1 MATSSAQSRYT
12 PAAVL
17 LAPLLLW
24 LWLAFTPA
32 GASFSW
38 MEQRVAALF
47 VFAALA
53 WILEPWP
60 TYATSMLIITLEL
73 ALLSDSGLAALMPAQ
88 DEVKPLPYHDI
99 MATLASP
106 VIQLFLGGFF
116 LAAAATKYRLDQNLA
131 RVLLAPFG
139 QKPTQVMLGIMI
151 VTATFSMF
159 MSNTATTAMMLAILL
174 PLLNE
179 LPANDR
185 GRTALALAVPFAA
198 NLGGLGTPIGSPPNA
213 IALKYLTGA
222 HALNFGQWMAFGL
235 PFVLVMV
242 TAGWLLLKTLF
253 PFEQQSLTLRIKG
266 AFLKTPRARIVY
278 ATFIATI
285 LLWLTDFWH
294 GMNAY
299 VVAMI
304 PVAVFLTTK
313 VINKED
319 LKTLNW
325 EILWLVAGG
334 IALGMATEVSGLAA
348 HLIRIAPLGG
358 LPGWALLLLAV
369 ATAIIVANFLSH
381 TATANLLLP
390 IVAAL
395 SASLPAVAQIGGSPA
410 IILAVTLSISTGM
423 CLPISSPPN
432 ALASATGQVSTPDMA
447 RAGLWIAG
455 LGLALAS
462 ATVTRLRWL
471 NFFN

>member
-1 MATSSAQSRYT
+1 
-12 PAAVL
+12 
-17 LAPLLLW
+17 
-24 LWLAFTPA
+24 
-32 GASFSW
+32 
-38 MEQRVAALF
+38 
-47 VFAALA
+47 
-53 WILEPWP
+53 
-60 TYATSMLIITLEL
+60 
-73 ALLSDSGLAALMPAQ
+73 
-88 DEVKPLPYHDI
+88 
-99 MATLASP
+99 
-106 VIQLFLGGFF
+106 
-116 LAAAATKYRLDQNLA
+116 
-131 RVLLAPFG
+131 LLAPFG
-139 QKPTQVMLGIMI
+139 QKPANVMLGIMV
-151 VTATFSMF
+151 VTAAFSMF

-179 LPANDR
+179 LPAADR
-185 GRTALALAVPFAA
+185 GRTALVLAVPFAA

-253 PFEQQSLTLRIKG
+253 PFEQQSLALRIKG
-266 AFLKTPRARIVY
+266 AFLQTPRARIVY
-278 ATFIATI
+278 ATFIVTI
-285 LLWLTDFWH
+285 FLWLTDFWH

-304 PVAVFLTTK
+304 PVAIFLTTK

-334 IALGMATEVSGLAA
+334 IALGMATEVSGLAG
-348 HLIRIAPLGG
+348 HLIQMAPLGG
-358 LPGWALLLLAV
+358 LPGWALLLLAA
-369 ATAIIVANFLSH
+369 ATAITVANFLSH

-395 SASLPAVAQIGGSPA
+395 SASLPAVAEVGGLPA
-410 IILAVTLSISTGM
+410 IVLAVTLSISTGM

-432 ALASATGQVSTPDMA
+432 ALASATGQVNTPDMT

-455 LGLALAS
+455 LGLILAIM
-462 ATVTRLRWL
+462 TVTILRWL